1 MSSRAL
7 SGVALAV
14 VLVACGAA
22 RIYVPRQ
29 QNIHLDKLPGLNTR
43 ELVLVPTVFIAAGE
57 TSKTSVVI
65 AEYVHGYTWSA
76 SEATLTGSVIE
87 HVETELEKRGV
98 RIDPSADTRLMIAIT
113 HPRIRLS
120 SFTGGCY
127 VDVIVQTGDDER
139 FEFEATKISGLS
151 IAHCWDGVL
160 AHAAIAVLETDG
172 VLEYLSQS
180 TVHESDLPP
189 IPFERRSDP

>member
-1 MSSRAL
+1 M
-7 SGVALAV
+7 
-14 VLVACGAA
+14 
-22 RIYVPRQ
+22 
-29 QNIHLDKLPGLNTR
+29 
-43 ELVLVPTVFIAAGE
+43 
-57 TSKTSVVI
+57 
-65 AEYVHGYTWSA
+65 
-76 SEATLTGSVIE
+76 IE

-98 RIDPSADTRLMIAIT
+98 RIDPSGDTRLMIAIT

-120 SFTGGCY
+120 AFTGGCY
-127 VDVIVQTGDDER
+127 VDVIIQTGDGER

-172 VLEYLSQS
+172 VLEYLSQ
-180 TVHESDLPP
+180 TAVHESDLPP